1 MSEFD
6 RNNSGNNSEN
16 EENVIRDEIEQIEEI
31 KEYAKNSD
39 DSAEETSENIAPE
52 TEEDNFEEDDIE
64 EYIPLS
70 KRILKEIVSWIL
82 CIAIAFGA
90 AMVIRTWVFTVV
102 RVDGPSM
109 NPTLEHNQRLFTQ
122 IIAYTPKRGDVII
135 FHPKSHP
142 DIAYVKRIIATEG
155 DRIWI
160 DEQTA
165 EVHLKKKGS
174 DTWETLSEDYILEPS
189 FFAGI
194 AQKYADST
202 GEGLLIEEDHVF
214 VMGDN
219 RNNSTDSR
227 IDYGDRAVGQVHV
240 DSIIGKVF
248 FRWWP
253 IGDIGTID

>member
-6 RNNSGNNSEN
+6 KNNSGNNPEN
-16 EENVIRDEIEQIEEI
+16 EENVIQNEIEQIEEI
-31 KEYAKNSD
+31 KEDAKNSD

-174 DTWETLSEDYILEPS
+174 DTWETLKEDYILEPS

-194 AQKYADST
+194 AQKYEDST

>member
-1 MSEFD
+1 MSEFE
-6 RNNSGNNSEN
+6 NKNNSEN
-16 EENVIRDEIEQIEEI
+16 EEIIKSDKAAFEEE
-31 KEYAKNSD
+31 K
-39 DSAEETSENIAPE
+39 EETVQEAEIAEPAE
-52 TEEDNFEEDDIE
+52 TFEDE
-64 EYIPLS
+64 EYIPFS
-70 KRILKEIVSWIL
+70 KRILKEIISWIL
-82 CIAIAFGA
+82 CIAIAFCA

-122 IIAYTPKRGDVII
+122 ILGYTPKRGDVII

-160 DEQTA
+160 DEQSGA
-165 EVHLKKKGS
+165 VHLKKKES
-174 DTWETLSEDYILEPS
+174 NSWEILDEDYILETS
-189 FFAGI
+189 YFAGI
-194 AQKYADST
+194 AQKFADDS
-202 GEGLLIEEDHVF
+202 GEGLLIEKDHVF

-240 DSIIGKVF
+240 DSIIGKAF

-253 IGDIGTID
+253 LNDVGIIK

>member
-1 MSEFD
+1 MSEFEK
-6 RNNSGNNSEN
+6 NNINNNSEN
-16 EENVIRDEIEQIEEI
+16 EENIVLQD
-31 KEYAKNSD
+31 
-39 DSAEETSENIAPE
+39 EET
-52 TEEDNFEEDDIE
+52 ED
-64 EYIPLS
+64 YVPLS
-70 KRILKEIVSWIL
+70 KRIFNEIISWIL

-109 NPTLEHNQRLFTQ
+109 NPTLEHNQRLFTR

-142 DIAYVKRIIATEG
+142 EVAYVKRIIAIEG

-160 DEQTA
+160 DEETA
-165 EVHLKKKGS
+165 QVHLKKKGS
-174 DTWETLSEDYILEPS
+174 DKWEVLEEDYILEPS

-194 AQKYADST
+194 AQKYADDS
-202 GEGLLIEEDHVF
+202 GEGLLIEKDHVF

-227 IDYGDRAVGQVHV
+227 VDYGDRAVGQVHV

-253 IGDIGTID
+253 VGDIGIIE